1 VRVVIA
7 DDARLFRAGLAAL
20 LEDVGCTV
28 TGQAGDADEVLRIVR
43 ADPPDA
49 VVLDIRMPPTHT
61 TEGLEAAR
69 RLREEHPRLGVLLLS
84 QYLESHWAVALL
96 GGGADHTGYLLKERV
111 ADVDELHTA
120 LQTVVRG
127 GTVVDPSVV
136 AGLVARRRERDPLD
150 ALTERER
157 QVLGLMA
164 EGRSNQAIAQRLF
177 VGDKTVESHVRA
189 IYTKLDLP
197 AGPQDHRR
205 VLAVIALLRG

>member
-28 TGQAGDADEVLRIVR
+28 VGQAGDAEEVLGVVR
-43 ADPPDA
+43 GDPPDA

-61 TEGLEAAR
+61 VEGLRAAR

-84 QYLESHWAVALL
+84 QYLEGHWAMELL
-96 GGGADHTGYLLKERV
+96 AEGAAHTGYLLKERV
-111 ADVDELHTA
+111 ADADELLAA
-120 LQTVVRG
+120 LRTVARG
-127 GTVVDPSVV
+127 GTVIDPAVV
-136 AGLVARRRERDPLD
+136 AGLVSRRRARDPLD
-150 ALTERER
+150 ALTDRER
-157 QVLGLMA
+157 QVLALMA

-205 VLAVIALLRG
+205 VLAVLALLRA